1 MEILVLLD
9 YVNVFRYY
17 ELWVI
22 DFFKFIFYIKVFE
35 GDEEEEEEEEED
47 FDNFVCFEKE
57 EEDFLS
63 KNNNVIGG
71 YSKFIFISGKGLE
84 EKYDVCLVIKIEFC
98 NLGKIFK
105 ILIECG
111 EIFKM
116 DGRDR

>member
-35 GDEEEEEEEEED
+35 GDEEEEEEEED
-47 FDNFVCFEKE
+47 FDNFVCFEK

-71 YSKFIFISGKGLE
+71 YSKFIFISSKGLE